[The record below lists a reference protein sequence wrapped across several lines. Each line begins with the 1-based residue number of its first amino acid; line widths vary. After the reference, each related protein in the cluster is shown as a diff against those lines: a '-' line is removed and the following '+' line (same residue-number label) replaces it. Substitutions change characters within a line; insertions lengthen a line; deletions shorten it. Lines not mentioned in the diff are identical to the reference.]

1 MGQHHRV
8 HSELLC
14 QPPPPPAPGP
24 CTRAAHKQPVS
35 LIVVKTMSAQCGEA
49 GYLGLPR
56 GLVEAGRSRFYL
68 SNAVSCEINYFN
80 NGECLGDI
88 FNGSQW

>member
-1 MGQHHRV
+1 MCTQ
-8 HSELLC
+8 SSSAS
-14 QPPPPPAPGP
+14 PPGP
-24 CTRAAHKQPVS
+24 GVLHPRGPQTA

-88 FNGSQW
+88 FNGSQR